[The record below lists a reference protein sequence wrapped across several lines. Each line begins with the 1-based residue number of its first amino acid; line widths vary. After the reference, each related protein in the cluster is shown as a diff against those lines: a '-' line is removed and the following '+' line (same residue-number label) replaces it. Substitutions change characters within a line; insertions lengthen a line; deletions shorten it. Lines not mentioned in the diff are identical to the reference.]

1 MSFNRHAP
9 PYRTEW
15 QPRRYPGEPHEHDR
29 HAPTKRT
36 IEERLEAL
44 RLRRQLDDP
53 LDRRQHDTTE
63 ERIVPTQPLPSNLPS
78 DSSDPDQTGRT
89 MGGRRPR

>member
-15 QPRRYPGEPHEHDR
+15 QPRRYSGEPPEHDPR
-29 HAPTKRT
+29 ALVKRT

-44 RLRRQLDDP
+44 RLRRHLDDP
-53 LDRRQHDTTE
+53 LDRSQHDPQE
-63 ERIVPTQPLPSNLPS
+63 K
-78 DSSDPDQTGRT
+78 
-89 MGGRRPR
+89 